1 MPASSAILA
10 TFSAITKAC
19 ISLSMT
25 HGPAIRNNGF
35 PPPRRKEPRLISLP
49 AVMRSFEDSTEAEG
63 LAKAAR
69 AAATY
74 QHRGEGKGE
83 ARAPLLV
90 DAADDAE
97 IMLLGKTAKC

>member
-49 AVMRSFEDSTEAEG
+49 AVMRSLEDSTEAEG

-69 AAATY
+69 AATY

-83 ARAPLLV
+83 SRAPLLV
-90 DAADDAE
+90 DAADDE
-97 IMLLGKTAKC
+97 VKDYYRIH